1 MITFELKRQELIKSK
16 LRKPMLTCDDNFYK
30 MWLTKYKK
38 YENDCLIE
46 NAIQKLYDQ

>member
-1 MITFELKRQELIKSK
+1 MIVLEQKRQELIKSK

-38 YENDCLIE
+38 YESDCYVE
-46 NAIQKLYDQ
+46 NTIQKLYDQ